1 MPKFIDGLTAI
12 SEKIAK
18 NSLLQ
23 IITGAF
29 MMMLPITMT
38 GGFAGLFNG
47 ISYEPYQKFLTSFG
61 IKPLLSVIYQWTS
74 GTIGLYLVFLV
85 AYSFAQ
91 KKDISSSKIIVGL
104 TSVICFLIITPY
116 TVPSEPYATS
126 SLPLNWLGASGM
138 FSSIMVA
145 FIVGIIF
152 AFCKKYH
159 LGIKLPDQV
168 PAYIADQ
175 FTALI
180 PVILS
185 TIVFGLISCS
195 FTVTSFGSFHQFIY
209 TVIGTPL
216 NALGSNVWGL
226 WILQIVMYGL
236 WFFGIHGGM
245 TVGPVIMTLFMQLQL
260 ENLTAY
266 QAGQPLPH
274 IMIGDALSFGT
285 GSLPLLVAIL
295 IFAKSEASRTIGKL
309 CLVPAIFGV
318 DEPAYFGIPMIL
330 NPIFFIPWVLIAPTL
345 SVIGTHLLKVV
356 GLLGYSTGAGGQN
369 TASLPFFVGNS
380 MNYGLQGLIWGFVL
394 FVIVTIIY
402 IPFVKAYDKRK
413 FDEENSKNENKVE
426 ENETFDSK

>member
-47 ISYEPYQKFLTSFG
+47 ISYEPYQNFLTSFG
-61 IKPLLSVIYQWTS
+61 IKPVLSVIYQWTS
-74 GTIGLYLVFLV
+74 GTIGLYLAFLV

-104 TSVICFLIITPY
+104 ISVVCFLIITPY

-168 PAYIADQ
+168 PAYIAEQ

-209 TVIGTPL
+209 TIIGTPL
-216 NALGSNVWGL
+216 NALGSNVWGFL
-226 WILQIVMYGL
+226 ILQIVMYGL

-266 QAGQPLPH
+266 QAGKPLPH
-274 IMIGDALSFGT
+274 MFIGDTLSFGT

-295 IFAKSEASRTIGKL
+295 IFAKSEANRSIGKL
-309 CLVPAIFGV
+309 SLVPAIFGV

-345 SVIGTHLLKVV
+345 SVIGTHFLKVV

-369 TASLPFFVGNS
+369 TASLPFFIGNWV
-380 MNYGLQGLIWGFVL
+380 NYGLQGLIWGFIL
-394 FVIVTIIY
+394 FVIVTISY
-402 IPFVKAYDKRK
+402 IPFVKAYDKQK
-413 FDEENSKNENKVE
+413 FDEENSKTTK
-426 ENETFDSK
+426 

>member
-216 NALGSNVWGL
+216 NALGSNVWGF

-309 CLVPAIFGV
+309 SLVPAIFGV

-402 IPFVKAYDKRK
+402 IPFVKAYDKQK

>member
-1 MPKFIDGLTAI
+1 MPKFVDGLTAI

-61 IKPLLSVIYQWTS
+61 IKPVLSVIYQWTS

-145 FIVGIIF
+145 FIVGLIF

-168 PAYIADQ
+168 PAYIAEQ

-180 PVILS
+180 PVIIS
-185 TIVFGLISCS
+185 TIVFGLISCI

-216 NALGSNVWGL
+216 NALGSNVWGF
-226 WILQIVMYGL
+226 WIIQIVMYGL

-295 IFAKSEASRTIGKL
+295 IFAKSEANRTIGKL
-309 CLVPAIFGV
+309 SLVPAIFGV

-394 FVIVTIIY
+394 FVIITIIY
-402 IPFVKAYDKRK
+402 IPFVKAYDKQK
-413 FDEENSKNENKVE
+413 FDEENSKNENKE
-426 ENETFDSK
+426 EGNETFNSK

>member
-47 ISYEPYQKFLTSFG
+47 ISYEPYQNFLTSFG
-61 IKPLLSVIYQWTS
+61 IKPVLSVIYQWTS
-74 GTIGLYLVFLV
+74 GTIGLYLAFLV

-104 TSVICFLIITPY
+104 ISVVCFLIITPY

-145 FIVGIIF
+145 FIVGLIF
-152 AFCKKYH
+152 AFCKKYR

-168 PAYIADQ
+168 PAYIAEQ

-195 FTVTSFGSFHQFIY
+195 FTGTSFGSFHQFIY

-216 NALGSNVWGL
+216 NALGSNVWGF

-295 IFAKSEASRTIGKL
+295 IFAKSEANRTIGKL
-309 CLVPAIFGV
+309 SLVPAIFGV

-356 GLLGYSTGAGGQN
+356 GLLGYSTGAGSQN

-394 FVIVTIIY
+394 FVIVTIVY
-402 IPFVKAYDKRK
+402 IPFVKAYDKQK

>member
-1 MPKFIDGLTAI
+1 MPKFVDGLTAI

-61 IKPLLSVIYQWTS
+61 IKPVLSVIYQWTS

-145 FIVGIIF
+145 FIVGLIF

-168 PAYIADQ
+168 PAYIAEQ

-180 PVILS
+180 PVIIS
-185 TIVFGLISCS
+185 TIVFGLISCI

-216 NALGSNVWGL
+216 NALGSNVWGF

-295 IFAKSEASRTIGKL
+295 IFAKSEANRTIGKL
-309 CLVPAIFGV
+309 SLVPAIFGV

-394 FVIVTIIY
+394 FVIITIIY
-402 IPFVKAYDKRK
+402 IPFVKAYDKQK
-413 FDEENSKNENKVE
+413 FDEENSKNENKE
-426 ENETFDSK
+426 EGNETFNSK